1 MDAIKFIADL
11 LEDVVKVSAMFVI
24 EFGSKIQKKIFLI
37 FFNLICIKNQKK
49 AFTFRSFQVSL

>member
-24 EFGSKIQKKIFLI
+24 EFGSKIQKKYFLY
-37 FFNLICIKNQKK
+37 L
-49 AFTFRSFQVSL
+49 